1 MKNSYKKYLYMF
13 LIAALYIFAVQMNRM
28 EREDRIREAAV
39 NHSQDMEEGE
49 GKEKESIF
57 EDKKRVALTF
67 DDGPGEGT
75 EGLLDGLKERNAKA
89 TFFVVGE
96 KVEQYP
102 DTVLRMK
109 EEGHLIGNHTY
120 THVQMN
126 TLSCEGAIA
135 EVKKTSELIESIV
148 GEGTGYL
155 RPPYG
160 ECTKQMKKELDMF
173 IVLWDVDP
181 LDWSVQN
188 EDAVVEK
195 VLRDVEDGDIILLHD
210 IFDTSVRA
218 AIRIVDALQKE
229 GYEFVTVEELMFP

>member
-1 MKNSYKKYLYMF
+1 M
-13 LIAALYIFAVQMNRM
+13 
-28 EREDRIREAAV
+28 
-39 NHSQDMEEGE
+39 
-49 GKEKESIF
+49 
-57 EDKKRVALTF
+57 
-67 DDGPGEGT
+67 
-75 EGLLDGLKERNAKA
+75 
-89 TFFVVGE
+89 
-96 KVEQYP
+96 
-102 DTVLRMK
+102 
-109 EEGHLIGNHTY
+109 
-120 THVQMN
+120 
-126 TLSCEGAIA
+126 
-135 EVKKTSELIESIV
+135 KKTSELIESIV

-181 LDWSVQN
+181 LDWSIQN

-195 VLRDVEDGDIILLHD
+195 VLRDVKDGDIILLHD

>member
-1 MKNSYKKYLYMF
+1 MKNSRKKYIYIFFMTT
-13 LIAALYIFAVQMNRM
+13 LYIFAVQINRY
-28 EREDRIREAAV
+28 ERKNETNEAVA
-39 NHSQDMEEGE
+39 HYSSDITEEE
-49 GKEKESIF
+49 TEVFS

-75 EGLLDGLKERNAKA
+75 LKLLDGLRERNAKA

-96 KVEQYP
+96 KAEQYP
-102 DTVLRMK
+102 DTIRKMK
-109 EEGHLIGNHTY
+109 EDGHLIGNHTY

-126 TLSCEGAIA
+126 TLSCEAAIA
-135 EVKKTSELIESIV
+135 EVKKTSDLIESIT

-160 ECTKQMKKELDMF
+160 ECTKKMKQELDMF

-181 LDWSVQN
+181 LDWSIQN
-188 EDAVVEK
+188 EDSVVNR
-195 VLRDVEDGDIILLHD
+195 VLADVEDGDIILLHD
-210 IFDTSVRA
+210 IFDTSVA
-218 AIRIVDALQKE
+218 AALRIVDALQKE